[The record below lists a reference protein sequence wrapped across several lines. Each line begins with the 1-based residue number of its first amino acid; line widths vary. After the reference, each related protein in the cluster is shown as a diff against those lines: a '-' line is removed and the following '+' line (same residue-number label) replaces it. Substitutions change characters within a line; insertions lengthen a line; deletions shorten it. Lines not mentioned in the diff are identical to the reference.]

1 MKKVIGI
8 VAEGPTDHLVLKAAI
23 DRITGEEN
31 RYLSLQPEPDMM
43 GRYGNGWKG
52 VWRWCRETASIN
64 MFMQEIQPNI
74 NAIVIQMDGDVIRKE
89 REPHCLCESTVCVDK
104 GKVFPLYCERVKDE
118 QCPVELPCISHKNSI
133 TGRIDHGVSILAEAM
148 GEVDMTHISIVIP
161 CDSTDAWVVAAYD
174 DIDDVESLAD
184 PWKNVIAK
192 KKYYHGIRVRDKKNT
207 IIYKCFSDRVADE
220 WCTVTEKCSTAMRF
234 EQEVKRILMDD
245 AENQITG
252 DGGRGDR
259 GQTCVSFR

>member
-8 VAEGPTDHLVLKAAI
+8 VSEGPTDHMVLKAAI

-52 VWRWCRETASIN
+52 VWRWCKETDSVN
-64 MFMQEIQPNI
+64 MLMQEVQPGI
-74 NAIVIQMDGDVIRKE
+74 DAIVIQMDGDVIRKE
-89 REPHCLCESTVCVDK
+89 KESHCLCGSTVCEDK
-104 GKVFPLYCERVKDE
+104 GKVFPLYCEKAKDE
-118 QCPVELPCISHKNSI
+118 KCPVELPCESHENGIK
-133 TGRIDHGVSILAEAM
+133 GRVNQGVSILAMAI
-148 GEVDMTHISIVIP
+148 GKADMTHISIVIP

-174 DIDDVESLAD
+174 DINDVESLVD

-207 IIYKCFSDRVADE
+207 TTYKNFSDKVVDQ
-220 WCTVTEKCSTAMRF
+220 WSTVTEKCSTAMLF
-234 EQEVKRILMDD
+234 EQEIKRILMNDSK
-245 AENQITG
+245 N
-252 DGGRGDR
+252 
-259 GQTCVSFR
+259 

>member
-8 VAEGPTDHLVLKAAI
+8 VSEGPTDHMVLRAAI

-52 VWRWCRETASIN
+52 VWRWCKETDSVN
-64 MFMQEIQPNI
+64 MLMQEVQPGI
-74 NAIVIQMDGDVIRKE
+74 DAIVIQMDGDVIRKE
-89 REPHCLCESTVCVDK
+89 KESHCLCGSTVCEDK
-104 GKVFPLYCERVKDE
+104 GKVFPLYCEKAKDE
-118 QCPVELPCISHKNSI
+118 KCPVELPCESHENGI
-133 TGRIDHGVSILAEAM
+133 RGRVNQGVSILTMAIGKA
-148 GEVDMTHISIVIP
+148 DMTHISIVIP

-174 DIDDVESLAD
+174 DINDVESLVD

-207 IIYKCFSDRVADE
+207 TTYKNFSDKVVDQ
-220 WCTVTEKCSTAMRF
+220 WSTVTEKCSTAMLF
-234 EQEVKRILMDD
+234 EQEIKRILMNDS
-245 AENQITG
+245 EN
-252 DGGRGDR
+252 
-259 GQTCVSFR
+259 